1 MLFCAYIVF
10 NRECEDALS
19 RNNLMKY
26 DVLLTDIGSDEVSVT
41 LALMN
46 SIQQALPLAV
56 VDVSCAREWL
66 AHLPILLRRGIAGDI
81 ARTIQQRYEELGG
94 AVAIVPSQLFF
105 PENTRGISQWRNEL
119 FSEHLVALHERVLSE
134 WAEATHVEE
143 AYRFSFLPTFGND
156 MTLRLWASN
165 NGFYASARRSIGRIA
180 HLPGPPLY
188 DTQWQISDDDWH
200 TVCEAMQDHHFWSA
214 ETWNTVPDGYTIV
227 STDHWVMEGV
237 RGDDYKVLLDQ
248 TPNEGSA
255 REVGLLL
262 LDLVPDNFALPP
274 IE

>member
-1 MLFCAYIVF
+1 MQ
-10 NRECEDALS
+10 
-19 RNNLMKY
+19 Y
-26 DVLLTDIGSDEVSVT
+26 DVLLTAIGSDEVSVS

-56 VDVSCAREWL
+56 LDVNKARDWL
-66 AHLPILLRRGIAGDI
+66 SHLPILLRRRVDGDI
-81 ARTIQQRYEELGG
+81 ACTIQQRYEELGG
-94 AVAIVPSQLFF
+94 AVAIIPSKLFF
-105 PENTRGISQWRNEL
+105 PENARGISRWRNEL
-119 FSEHLVALHERVLSE
+119 FSEHLVALHEHVLLE
-134 WAEATHVEE
+134 WAQDSQVTE

-156 MTLRLWASN
+156 MTMRLWS
-165 NGFYASARRSIGRIA
+165 GDKGIHASARRSIGRIGP
-180 HLPGPPLY
+180 LPGPPLY
-188 DTQWQISDDDWH
+188 DAQWDISDAEWGKICFAIDEH
-200 TVCEAMQDHHFWSA
+200 AFWSA
-214 ETWNTVPDGYTIV
+214 ETWNTVPDGYSII

-262 LDLVPDNFALPP
+262 LDLLPDDFALPP